1 MSQEIRY
8 VVLCVDP
15 VTNKVVF
22 LNSEGKKASK
32 APTGAQVRVTTDPA
46 KLSSLV
52 YHDKSTTV
60 EVVPLDLNRVIPMP
74 IINSWPDGP
83 VEQFAS
89 TIGFHYQPGQPKDTT
104 AAMLLKFRA
113 GTFKSFSLVL
123 GGPAMGVSI
132 PFSKLLGLED
142 RSAGGPGAQFSV
154 SINPPDI
161 SFPPNRSVTTY
172 QQITEMFRG
181 SISHPGLDI
190 DWNEGKGVYTR

>member
-52 YHDKSTTV
+52 YQDKSTTV

-123 GGPAMGVSI
+123 GGPAMGVLI

>member
-1 MSQEIRY
+1 
-8 VVLCVDP
+8 
-15 VTNKVVF
+15 
-22 LNSEGKKASK
+22 
-32 APTGAQVRVTTDPA
+32 
-46 KLSSLV
+46 
-52 YHDKSTTV
+52 
-60 EVVPLDLNRVIPMP
+60 
-74 IINSWPDGP
+74 
-83 VEQFAS
+83 
-89 TIGFHYQPGQPKDTT
+89 
-104 AAMLLKFRA
+104 MLLKFRA